1 MRWLLGYVAVL
12 GALSFTFVGC
22 SRDSTAATE
31 KAPAAKGSKAVEVR
45 VVPAAEV
52 RMPRTVGVSGTLAAD
67 DLVVLSLKVP
77 GRISELKVDLGTRVK
92 KGQIVARLDPTDYR
106 LRVDQAVATLHQA
119 RVRLG
124 LTPDGTD
131 DRVDPEKTALVRSA
145 RAVLEEARLTRERF
159 AKLLEQQFI
168 AKAQFDTAVAN
179 EQVADGRYQDAIEEV
194 RNRQS
199 VLVQRRTELEMA
211 RQALTDT
218 ELLAPVDGMIRERRT
233 ATGEFLNAGTPVA
246 MLVKIHPLR
255 LQLAVPERAAA
266 SVRVGQDVRVSVD
279 GDAGVHTGRV
289 VRLSPSIQEQNRT
302 LTIEAEVPNQAG
314 VLRPGSFSRAEIV
327 IAADQP
333 AIFVPASSIVV
344 FAGIEKVLTIR
355 EGKALERRVVTGRRE
370 KDRIE
375 IVEGLKVGE
384 PVVIDPGNLVGGQPV
399 VVKP

>member
-1 MRWLLGYVAVL
+1 MILLGI
-12 GALSFTFVGC
+12 LSFFALGC
-22 SRDSTAATE
+22 GRDSMAATE
-31 KAPAAKGSKAVEVR
+31 KAPATKAPKAIEVR

-52 RMPRTVGVSGTLAAD
+52 KMPRTVGVSGTLAAD

-92 KGQIVARLDPTDYR
+92 KGQLVARLDPTDYR
-106 LRVDQAVATLHQA
+106 LRVDQAQATLVQA

-124 LTPDGTD
+124 LSADGTD
-131 DRVDPEKTALVRSA
+131 DRVDPEKTALVRQG

-159 AKLLEQQFI
+159 AKLLEHQFV
-168 AKAQFDTAVAN
+168 AKAQYDTAVAN

-211 RQALTDT
+211 RQALADT
-218 ELLAPVDGMIRERRT
+218 ELKAPVDGMIRERRT
-233 ATGEFLNAGTPVA
+233 ATGEYLNAGAPVA
-246 MLVKIHPLR
+246 TLVKIHPLR

-266 SVRVGQDVRVSVD
+266 GVRVGQDVRVSVD
-279 GDAGVHTGRV
+279 GEAGVHAGRV

-314 VLRPGSFSRAEIV
+314 VLRPGAFSRAEIV
-327 IAADQP
+327 VAADQP

-355 EGKALERRVVTGRRE
+355 EGKAQERRVVTGRRE

-384 PVVIDPGNLVGGQPV
+384 PVVIDPGNLVGGQAV